1 MVAAL
6 TQRDLPDPEEGREF
20 PDEFD
25 LKRHPRPVA
34 DMVQVELHPQI
45 WPQKTQVAQVFHR
58 QDKGVEA
65 AMGCDLQ
72 RTTAVRGSA
81 AEGDRRI
88 RAAGRAARDLRVGVR
103 EISRPAFQTI
113 RLEVAAG
120 DHIETGNS
128 RRELDQDLQETEGLR
143 VSKARLQGDE
153 VAPAHQ
159 RRRGFGSNDDV
170 FAAGRVARLV
180 VGDDVVRRV
189 AFDVLAEAYV
199 EVDVGL
205 SRGGGELELQAN
217 RVVWNVDEVAGFAV
231 KQLGS
236 HHLGDDNRHETFR
249 ENQRLRKRGLGSQ

>member
-1 MVAAL
+1 MM
-6 TQRDLPDPEEGREF
+6 F
-20 PDEFD
+20 
-25 LKRHPRPVA
+25 
-34 DMVQVELHPQI
+34 
-45 WPQKTQVAQVFHR
+45 
-58 QDKGVEA
+58 
-65 AMGCDLQ
+65 
-72 RTTAVRGSA
+72 
-81 AEGDRRI
+81 
-88 RAAGRAARDLRVGVR
+88 
-103 EISRPAFQTI
+103 
-113 RLEVAAG
+113 
-120 DHIETGNS
+120 
-128 RRELDQDLQETEGLR
+128 
-143 VSKARLQGDE
+143 
-153 VAPAHQ
+153 
-159 RRRGFGSNDDV
+159 